1 VTLSEELNR
10 INSIFIDT
18 APIIYYI
25 EAHPQF
31 GPLAKEV
38 VSAFQSGNL
47 NVYSS
52 VITLAEVLPKPIE
65 RGDEKLARKFAEFL
79 KHGRNLTMIEISEG
93 AAEAAGR
100 LTPLLHKDVVE
111 STACPHQKAVSTFL
125 PPAQAPPQLP
135 ARREGLLPRREGLMA
150 RREDNFQR
158 SLLD

>member
-1 VTLSEELNR
+1 MNLSEELNR
-10 INSIFIDT
+10 LNTLFIDT

-25 EAHPQF
+25 EAHPKF

-47 NVYSS
+47 NAYSS

-93 AAEAAGR
+93 TAETAGKLRGRYPFLKTVDAIQLAAALDVGAGAF
-100 LTPLLHKDVVE
+100 LTNDTKLQQFNEL
-111 STACPHQKAVSTFL
+111 
-125 PPAQAPPQLP
+125 
-135 ARREGLLPRREGLMA
+135 
-150 RREDNFQR
+150 
-158 SLLD
+158 